1 MNQPESKSIRLL
13 IVDDHKVVRLG
24 LHTLMSR
31 HNGIEVVGE
40 AGTSAA
46 AVEQTSR
53 LKPDVVLMDVR
64 LPDGNGFEACRQI
77 RKAQP
82 DTRVL
87 FLTSFAD
94 EDIVLESIDAGGD
107 GYLLKE
113 IDEENLVQAIRN
125 VAAGKSILDP
135 AITRRVLER
144 VKNTDTHSETPSTN
158 KLASLSP
165 QERRVLALVAEGKT
179 NKEIGQ
185 ALVLSDKT
193 VKNYLSNIMEK
204 LQVTRRLQ
212 AAAYFVHLS
221 TQ

>member
-1 MNQPESKSIRLL
+1 MNHPESKSIRLL

-31 HNGIEVVGE
+31 HNGIEVIGE

-77 RKAQP
+77 RRVQP

-94 EDIVLESIDAGGD
+94 EEIVLESIDAGGD

-135 AITRRVLER
+135 AVTRRVLER
-144 VKNTDTHSETPSTN
+144 VKNTDTHLETPSTN
-158 KLASLSP
+158 RLGSLSP

-185 ALVLSDKT
+185 ALGLSDKT
-193 VKNYLSNIMEK
+193 VKNYMSNIMEK
-204 LQVTRRLQ
+204 LQVARRSR
-212 AAAYFVHLS
+212 AAAYFVQHS
-221 TQ
+221 SR